1 MLEQLRDKLLQEERE
16 KSENEKLLEENTL
29 LKSELSEI
37 ERSGKCT
44 RTFISLLYN
53 ICILT
58 AFNIFSMFT
67 AIGLNH
73 AIDKM
78 GISIAF
84 VQFISGIYIIYVYVM
99 NGYIVY
105 HFCITNILLWEDELK
120 ELYNDLKTMYS
131 AAIQARSKTN

>member
-1 MLEQLRDKLLQEERE
+1 MLEQLHENTLE
-16 KSENEKLLEENTL
+16 KMLEENTL

-44 RTFISLLYN
+44 RIFISLLYN
-53 ICILT
+53 TCILT

-131 AAIQARSKTN
+131 AAMQARSKID

>member
-1 MLEQLRDKLLQEERE
+1 MLEQLHENTLE
-16 KSENEKLLEENTL
+16 KMLEENAL

-37 ERSGKCT
+37 ERSGKRT
-44 RTFISLLYN
+44 RIFISLLYN

-58 AFNIFSMFT
+58 TFNIFSMFT
-67 AIGLNH
+67 AIGLNV

-78 GISIAF
+78 GISVVF
-84 VQFISGIYIIYVYVM
+84 VQFISVIYPVYICVM

-105 HFCITNILLWEDELK
+105 HFCITNILLWKDELK

-131 AAIQARSKTN
+131 AAMQARSKID